1 LDANGGGKGMSK
13 WERPLLIVGVII
25 GIILQIALIFLLL
38 DRPYD
43 TTSHVITPEHT
54 LFDIQTAYI
63 DMYVL
68 DEKGENPT
76 VKWHMETD
84 EVKTEQVIKE
94 IFKP

>member
-1 LDANGGGKGMSK
+1 MSK

-25 GIILQIALIFLLL
+25 GIILQITLIFLLL

-54 LFDIQTAYI
+54 LFDVKTAYI

-68 DEKGENPT
+68 GKEGEST
-76 VKWHMETD
+76 EVKWHMETD

-94 IFKP
+94 ILKP